1 MIPSP
6 PEALQQKRQRARKWL
21 KKHKL
26 PFLIGVLLGGLL
38 CIPLIAYGVFRVA
51 YAGKIMPNVYAGPVH
66 LSGLTTSQ
74 AQEYLD
80 LQQKTYT
87 QSLPQELTHQQH
99 AWQLPTNLV
108 TFDAASDAQKAYA
121 LGRDGSI
128 THQIAAQWKLLQAI
142 HASPLTIK
150 LDEGL
155 SESLTASIAATLD
168 VPAKKPQLVVEKSAT
183 QSGSLAIAVLPGTDG
198 VIFDQEAWKNGLI
211 TATSSLLP
219 VSTQIT
225 LDPQPITITADQIEE
240 AKIRAEKLLDKK
252 LIIKHDDSYH
262 TWVLEK
268 QPLIALVSFNG
279 DFDQEALQTYVETL
293 SEEVDRQPVNA
304 RFQFDAAIN
313 RVTEFSPALAGLTTN
328 IAESTTELDN
338 ALNELERDE
347 LKENEVALVVTEA
360 FPEIS
365 LDTVNDLGIRELL
378 GRGVSTYTG
387 SIASRVHN
395 VALAASRISGVLIKP
410 GETFSFN
417 ANVGDITRETGY
429 QAAYVIKNGRT
440 ELGDGGGV
448 CQDSTTVFR
457 AALDAGLPIVER
469 RGHSYRV
476 GYYEQNAKP
485 GLDATVY
492 SPSTDLKFLN
502 DTPGH
507 LLLQTIVD
515 SPNRV
520 LTVELYGTD
529 DGREAEVKNH
539 KLWDVSPPPPDVIV
553 EDASIPAGQTKQVDW
568 KAWGAKASFD
578 YVVRRDGQI
587 IIEKT
592 FTSVYKPWAAVFLKG
607 PSI

>member
-1 MIPSP
+1 
-6 PEALQQKRQRARKWL
+6 
-21 KKHKL
+21 
-26 PFLIGVLLGGLL
+26 
-38 CIPLIAYGVFRVA
+38 
-51 YAGKIMPNVYAGPVH
+51 MPNVYVGPVH
-66 LSGLTTSQ
+66 LSGLSQ
-74 AQEYLD
+74 AQAQDYLS
-80 LQQKTYT
+80 LQLDSFTKSYPSALSYQDKTWPFP
-87 QSLPQELTHQQH
+87 SEII
-99 AWQLPTNLV
+99 A
-108 TFDAASDAQKAYA
+108 FDAANDAKKAYN
-121 LGRDGSI
+121 LGREGSLAK
-128 THQIAAQWKLLQAI
+128 QLQLQWLLLKKP
-142 HASPLTIK
+142 HVSPLTID
-150 LDEGL
+150 LNESL

-168 VPAKKPQLVVEKSAT
+168 VPARKPQLVVEKSAT
-183 QSGSLAIAVLPGTDG
+183 QSGSLAVAVIPGSDG
-198 VIFDQEAWKNGLI
+198 VIFNKQTWRNALI
-211 TATSSLLP
+211 NAATTLSP
-219 VSTQIT
+219 VSSEVT
-225 LDPQPITITADQIEE
+225 LDPVPVTVSSTQLETAK
-240 AKIRAEKLLDKK
+240 ARAEKLLSKK
-252 LIIKHDDSYH
+252 MIVKHDDSYH
-262 TWVLEK
+262 AWTLEN
-268 QPLIALVSFNG
+268 QPLIDLLAFDG
-279 DFDQEALQTYVETL
+279 DFDKSAIEAYVTVL
-293 SEEVDRQPVNA
+293 AKEVDRLPVNA
-304 RFQFDAAIN
+304 RFQFDESKN
-313 RVTEFSPALAGLTTN
+313 RVTEFSPALAGLTTK
-328 IAESTTELDN
+328 IPESTNKLMS

-347 LKENEVALVVTEA
+347 LKEFSVDLIVTEA

-365 LDTVNDLGIRELL
+365 LHTVNDLGIRELL

-387 SIASRVHN
+387 SIPSRVHN

-485 GLDATVY
+485 GMDATVY

-520 LTVELYGTD
+520 LTVELYGTH

-539 KLWDVSPPPPDVIV
+539 KLWDVAAPPPDVIV
-553 EDASIPAGQTKQVDW
+553 EDASIPPGQTKQVDW

-578 YVVRRDGQI
+578 YVVRKNGQVV
-587 IIEKT
+587 IEKT